1 MEEFNIGQ
9 EELTVK
15 IEDLSSA
22 APDAVAKKIAEIL
35 DIKKARDIKVLFV
48 EKQTVIADYF
58 VLCTATSSTQVR
70 SLADEV
76 DYRMSQCG
84 KPPAHID
91 GIGGDKW
98 TVLDFSSVIV
108 HIFVK
113 EAREF
118 YNLDRLWEETRP
130 VPAEEE

>member
-1 MEEFNIGQ
+1 MEELNIGHD
-9 EELTVK
+9 ELTVK
-15 IEDLSSA
+15 IEDLSAA

-35 DIKKARDIKVLFV
+35 DVKKARDIKVLFV

-76 DYRMSQCG
+76 DYRMTLCG
-84 KPPAHID
+84 KPPAHTD

-108 HIFVK
+108 HIFVR

-118 YNLDRLWEETRP
+118 YNLDRLWEETHP
-130 VPAEEE
+130 VETEEI